1 MSNNNIRTL
10 EVEGHSTST
19 AHRLMHYDGACNNIH
34 GHNMEWNA
42 RLKVRVPNEEHQMAV
57 DFKDVSGVFD
67 KYDHA
72 ILLNNDDP
80 LLRALEEQGGT
91 SLVTEVLGEVYTFD
105 GDPTTELVSQVVA
118 QELVDTFEN
127 VDRARVEIKET
138 QKYAMASAY
147 PDAFNEE

>member
-1 MSNNNIRTL
+1 MTNNIRTL
-10 EVEGHSTST
+10 KVEGHTTST
-19 AHRLMHYDGACNNIH
+19 AHRLMHYDGACNNVH

-42 RLKVRVPNEEHQMAV
+42 KLKVRVPNEDHQMAE
-57 DFKDVSGVFD
+57 DFKDISDVFD

-80 LLRALEEQGGT
+80 LLRALEDAGGT
-91 SLVTEVLGEVYTFD
+91 SLATEVLGEVYTFG

-127 VDRARVEIKET
+127 VERARVQINET
-138 QKYAMASAY
+138 DKYGMSASY
-147 PDAFNEE
+147 PDPFDD